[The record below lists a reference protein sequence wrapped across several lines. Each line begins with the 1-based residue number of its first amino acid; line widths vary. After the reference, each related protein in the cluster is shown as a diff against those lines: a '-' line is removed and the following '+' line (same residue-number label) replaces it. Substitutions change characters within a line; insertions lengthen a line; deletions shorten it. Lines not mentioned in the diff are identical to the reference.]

1 MKKLIIAVILL
12 VVLGGITFAFW
23 RNRGD
28 EAIAVTVQ
36 PALRGDITSV
46 VTATGKTYPEMEVK
60 ISSEVA
66 GEIIGLP
73 VADGQ
78 AVRRG
83 DLLVRV
89 NPDTLEAQAKQ
100 QEAALRAS
108 RANAAEAR
116 AQLAQAELD
125 LRRVENLFSRG
136 YATQEQVDAMR
147 TAYEV
152 RSAAAH
158 ATEARIEQQEM
169 ALKEA
174 VDLLAKATIYSP
186 INGTITVLSSELG
199 DRVVGTGQ
207 FEGTEIMRV
216 ANLDNMEVRV
226 EVSET
231 DIVSVKVGD
240 SATVELDAIPNEVFE
255 GVVTEIANSAAAQT
269 ASQQSSQDQLT
280 TFLVKVRL
288 LTPSPAIRPG
298 MTATA
303 DIQTQSVTGVV
314 KVPLQSVTVRP
325 RDEVRS
331 QLGEPAPAPGA
342 RRPEGGNGNRSPGS
356 RPGRDTMQRVV
367 FVVRAGQAFLVP
379 VETGIAD
386 NRFIEIK
393 SGLDGD
399 ESVVTG
405 SYRVLSRELYH
416 QAEVRV
422 EDMPFAGVPGA
433 RPRPA
438 R

>member
-28 EAIAVTVQ
+28 EAISVTVQ

-66 GEIIGLP
+66 GEIIDLP
-73 VADGQ
+73 VVDGQ
-78 AVRRG
+78 SVQRG

-108 RANAAEAR
+108 RANAAEAQ

-125 LRRVENLFSRG
+125 LQRVENLFSRG

-186 INGTITVLSSELG
+186 INGTVTVLSSELG

-240 SATVELDAIPNEVFE
+240 SATVELDAIPNEMFE
-255 GVVTEIANSAAAQT
+255 GVVTEIANSAADQT

-288 LTPSPAIRPG
+288 LAPSAAIRPG

-303 DIQTQSVTGVV
+303 DIQTQSVTDVV

-325 RDEVRS
+325 RDEVRN
-331 QLGEPAPAPGA
+331 QLGEQAPAPSA
-342 RRPEGGNGNRSPGS
+342 RRPEGGNGNRAPTA

-367 FVVRAGQAFLVP
+367 FVVRAGQAYLVP

-393 SGLDGD
+393 SGLEGG

-405 SYRVLSRELYH
+405 SYRVLSRELAH
-416 QAEVRV
+416 EMEVQV
-422 EDMPFAGVPGA
+422 EDSALGGFPGA
-433 RPRPA
+433 RPGPA